1 MNKIFLILS
10 ISVVLLYW
18 LYRRAIRPWHLNWGA
33 SVTEVQQS
41 WPGDDLV
48 PHPKLQSTHAINIR
62 AAAAQVWPWIVQLG
76 QGRGGFYSYD
86 WLENLFR
93 LDIHSADR
101 LIPEFQH
108 LQVGDLVRLS
118 PKAGIPVAVIEPN
131 RSLVLFGQ
139 AEPNPGLATD
149 YPSPRP
155 GADFAYSWAFILA
168 KLDERTSRLVVRS
181 RGDWKPGLL
190 MTLACGVFLEPASF
204 IMERKMLLGL
214 KHRAESRAGPAT

>member
-1 MNKIFLILS
+1 MKILLFFP
-10 ISVVLLYW
+10 ISVIALLAW
-18 LYRRAIRPWHLNWGA
+18 LYCRVIRPWHLGWGA
-33 SVTEVQQS
+33 SAAEVQQS

-48 PHPKLQSTHAINIR
+48 PRPKLQSTHAITIQAG
-62 AAAAQVWPWIVQLG
+62 AARVWPWIVQLG

-108 LQVGDLVRLS
+108 LEVGDLVRLA
-118 PKAGIPVAVIEPN
+118 PQAGIPVALIEPG

-139 AEPNPGLATD
+139 PEPNTGLATGS
-149 YPSPRP
+149 PSPRP
-155 GADFAYSWAFILA
+155 GADFAYSWAFILNE
-168 KLDERTSRLVVRS
+168 LDESTTRLVVRS

-190 MTLACGVFLEPASF
+190 MTLACRVFLEPASF

-214 KHRAESRAGPAT
+214 KGRVEAHTGH

>member
-1 MNKIFLILS
+1 
-10 ISVVLLYW
+10 
-18 LYRRAIRPWHLNWGA
+18 
-33 SVTEVQQS
+33 
-41 WPGDDLV
+41 
-48 PHPKLQSTHAINIR
+48 LQSTHAITIQ
-62 AAAAQVWPWIVQLG
+62 AAAAQVWPWLVQLG

-93 LDIHSADR
+93 LEIHSADR

-131 RSLVLFGQ
+131 RSLILFGQ
-139 AEPNPGLATD
+139 EEPDTGLAND
-149 YPSPRP
+149 HQKQGPD
-155 GADFAYSWAFILA
+155 ADFAYSWAFILDE
-168 KLDERTSRLVVRS
+168 LDEITTRLVVRS

-214 KHRAESRAGPAT
+214 KHRAEAQAGEAR